1 MVILVIEMYGLEKK
15 SNFEFI
21 GRNSHVTT
29 HVQLSRTI
37 EIDTETRTESQEY
50 TRLVV
55 KPKDI
60 LSKYLSL

>member
-1 MVILVIEMYGLEKK
+1 MVILVIGMYELDKK
-15 SNFEFI
+15 SFFEFI
-21 GRNSHVTT
+21 GRNLTT

-37 EIDTETRTESQEY
+37 EIDTETRTESQEC